1 MRLAIGADHAGFE
14 LKEQL
19 TPWLR
24 SQGHELVDLG
34 AHQFDPDDDYPDFA
48 LPVAESVRAGDADR
62 GVIVCGSGVGACVVA
77 NKVVGIRACV
87 CHDTYSG
94 RQGVEHDAM
103 NVICLG
109 GRIIS
114 PILAKEILEE
124 FLSATFLPEPR
135 FRRRLEKVLAVERNQ
150 SDL

>member
-1 MRLAIGADHAGFE
+1 M
-14 LKEQL
+14 

-24 SQGHELVDLG
+24 SLGHDLTDLG
-34 AHQFDPDDDYPDFA
+34 AHHFDPDDDYPDFA
-48 LPVAESVRAGDADR
+48 LAVAESVQAGNADR
-62 GVIVCGSGVGACVVA
+62 GVVVCGSGVGACVAA

-109 GRIIS
+109 SRIIS
-114 PILAKEILEE
+114 LLLAQEILEE
-124 FLSATFLPEPR
+124 FLSASFLPEPR
-135 FRRRLEKVLAVERNQ
+135 FRRRLEKVLEVERHQ
-150 SDL
+150 SDP